1 MNLYPHNILTGSK
14 KTMSKTVILVPCN
27 GGIVFNVDCK
37 LRELEKMG
45 YEVWRTP
52 GYSAID
58 QCRSRM
64 AYDAVYRRE
73 FEELIWIDGDVDF
86 EIEDLKKLQTS
97 EKDIIAGVYPF
108 KGHPEL
114 TFDPLYDDQEII
126 FGEGGGVYEVHCVAT
141 GFLYTK
147 RDVYTSMVDKLK
159 LPLCNTSFDCP
170 SYPWFRP
177 NVWEQ
182 EDRHYYL
189 GEDFSFCKY
198 AKQCGYEIYVDSTI
212 KLTHYGKYGYTW
224 EDLAYKKKKISSL
237 RYCKNWSSDK

>member
-86 EIEDLKKLQTS
+86 
-97 EKDIIAGVYPF
+97 
-108 KGHPEL
+108 
-114 TFDPLYDDQEII
+114 
-126 FGEGGGVYEVHCVAT
+126 
-141 GFLYTK
+141 
-147 RDVYTSMVDKLK
+147 
-159 LPLCNTSFDCP
+159 
-170 SYPWFRP
+170 
-177 NVWEQ
+177 
-182 EDRHYYL
+182 
-189 GEDFSFCKY
+189 
-198 AKQCGYEIYVDSTI
+198 
-212 KLTHYGKYGYTW
+212 
-224 EDLAYKKKKISSL
+224 
-237 RYCKNWSSDK
+237 